1 MLEVDCFETEAGR
14 VGMPDSASAQELLAK
29 QVRTYDES
37 ELGKLRLEISQL
49 DSACGDHRKPR
60 RRSYGRSQ
68 TLPR

>member
-1 MLEVDCFETEAGR
+1 
-14 VGMPDSASAQELLAK
+14 MPDSASAQELLAK